1 VLTTTTTYD
10 TIYAAYPLT
19 MTAQPAPSLGPTLTT
34 LYAYYGVNP
43 ETPAGGVGLPG
54 QLHKV
59 TDPNG
64 ATTRYTYDAFGRPAS
79 QRRPNVAFAEY
90 ASERDTYRDTVQPF
104 KVEHWLREGP
114 GSNDVLYDY
123 PFYDG
128 LGQVIQ
134 TPGEGDAS
142 AAAYLVSTRY
152 NALGQVVTQSVP
164 YAAATLGAYQASTW
178 SNLTTTQ
185 TTYDGLGRVV
195 RVTQPDGSATNRA
208 YHGRQT
214 AVLDALSHQTI
225 QAVDAFGRLLNSKQ
239 YSGTFA
245 SPDWSAAAYATASYT
260 YTVRDQLSSVSGADA
275 ATTSVTYD
283 LAGRKTQMSDPDM
296 GTWYYGYDALGNLK
310 HQIDAVKPNNLWRA
324 ICFYYDGHNRL
335 KGKTYPTGIAS
346 PTSYGCPANP
356 GVYTITYSYDS
367 TAGGNAGLGR
377 RTGMTDTSGSTA
389 WVYDVRGRLTQ
400 ETKTVSGSGAFVTQ
414 WGYDAADRVQSQ
426 TYPGGEV
433 VNYGYSTRGLPT
445 AVTSTLAIYVADT
458 SYNPLG
464 QVTLRQLGANVV
476 RQAYTYTVASNFR
489 LAELTSGAAPT
500 YANAQNL
507 RYTYDLVGN
516 VRFITDT
523 AAFGGSQTQSFSYD
537 DLNRLKTAQAAN
549 GSYGTYTQRP
559 YSYNAA
565 GNVTNFEGMTLAYN
579 DGGHKHGVTHLGGVQ
594 QYWYDAN
601 GNVITRTNGG
611 LTLTLAY
618 DAENRLI
625 GMGGSVTET
634 HDYDGDGNRVKA
646 VVNGTTS
653 IYIGNYFEVTGG
665 VTKTY
670 YYAGNVRVAERNG
683 GTSYYLLTD
692 HLGGTNV
699 TVTASG
705 VYSTE
710 LRYYPYGGARYN
722 PGGQITTFRFTGQ
735 RWDPGT
741 GLYWYNSRW
750 YDPLIGRFSQA
761 DTIVPQPG
769 NPQSLNRYSYTLNNP
784 LRYTDPTGHCEA
796 EDEVSG
802 CRHAVRPPRDT
813 RYDWMIAHDLNDLLQ
828 EPEPVLLT
836 RVTFGEARNRP
847 EARPK
852 LVAAV
857 YLARAASNYNGYG
870 RTLRAQLLKPYQ
882 SHALNLTVVVV
893 DNPSYTPWEGE
904 PENHAATMNP
914 TLETDGAEIFADL
927 YAMTLPMYNAM
938 LQGDDSLLPAEVT
951 GPEAWNAFVG
961 DGYRNTFSHDSSGI
975 WPWPGMQRA
984 MTTPRLPRG
993 KQAWMEG
1000 Y

>member
-1 VLTTTTTYD
+1 
-10 TIYAAYPLT
+10 
-19 MTAQPAPSLGPTLTT
+19 M
-34 LYAYYGVNP
+34 
-43 ETPAGGVGLPG
+43 
-54 QLHKV
+54 
-59 TDPNG
+59 
-64 ATTRYTYDAFGRPAS
+64 
-79 QRRPNVAFAEY
+79 
-90 ASERDTYRDTVQPF
+90 
-104 KVEHWLREGP
+104 
-114 GSNDVLYDY
+114 
-123 PFYDG
+123 
-128 LGQVIQ
+128 
-134 TPGEGDAS
+134 
-142 AAAYLVSTRY
+142 
-152 NALGQVVTQSVP
+152 
-164 YAAATLGAYQASTW
+164 
-178 SNLTTTQ
+178 
-185 TTYDGLGRVV
+185 
-195 RVTQPDGSATNRA
+195 
-208 YHGRQT
+208 
-214 AVLDALSHQTI
+214 
-225 QAVDAFGRLLNSKQ
+225 
-239 YSGTFA
+239 
-245 SPDWSAAAYATASYT
+245 
-260 YTVRDQLSSVSGADA
+260 
-275 ATTSVTYD
+275 
-283 LAGRKTQMSDPDM
+283 
-296 GTWYYGYDALGNLK
+296 
-310 HQIDAVKPNNLWRA
+310 
-324 ICFYYDGHNRL
+324 
-335 KGKTYPTGIAS
+335 
-346 PTSYGCPANP
+346 
-356 GVYTITYSYDS
+356 
-367 TAGGNAGLGR
+367 
-377 RTGMTDTSGSTA
+377 
-389 WVYDVRGRLTQ
+389 
-400 ETKTVSGSGAFVTQ
+400 
-414 WGYDAADRVQSQ
+414 
-426 TYPGGEV
+426 
-433 VNYGYSTRGLPT
+433 
-445 AVTSTLAIYVADT
+445 
-458 SYNPLG
+458 
-464 QVTLRQLGANVV
+464 
-476 RQAYTYTVASNFR
+476 
-489 LAELTSGAAPT
+489 
-500 YANAQNL
+500 
-507 RYTYDLVGN
+507 
-516 VRFITDT
+516 
-523 AAFGGSQTQSFSYD
+523 
-537 DLNRLKTAQAAN
+537 
-549 GSYGTYTQRP
+549 
-559 YSYNAA
+559 
-565 GNVTNFEGMTLAYN
+565 
-579 DGGHKHGVTHLGGVQ
+579 
-594 QYWYDAN
+594 
-601 GNVITRTNGG
+601 
-611 LTLTLAY
+611 
-618 DAENRLI
+618 
-625 GMGGSVTET
+625 
-634 HDYDGDGNRVKA
+634 
-646 VVNGTTS
+646 
-653 IYIGNYFEVTGG
+653 TGG

-893 DNPSYTPWEGE
+893 DNHSYTPWEGE
-904 PENHAATMNP
+904 QENHAATMNP